1 MKESWTKRQPV
12 DDFIHNKMM
21 ELFRLYLIIGGMPA
35 AVSKYLESNNL
46 QDVLA
51 VQQEIIQLY
60 KKDIAKY
67 DPDNKLY
74 IEEIFNLIPP

>member
-1 MKESWTKRQPV
+1 M
-12 DDFIHNKMM
+12 
-21 ELFRLYLIIGGMPA
+21 
-35 AVSKYLESNNL
+35 VSAYLESNNL

-74 IEEIFNLIPP
+74 IEEISI